1 MAITGRLLGILGR
14 RAFVTFGLVTF
25 LVAALLATVNLTS
38 RYALKLYVEDQLA
51 RIPWD
56 AAVYQRSGITGHTE
70 LPKVIAKVD
79 GVTRVESITFLRARF
94 PEGGEVITEVDGKP
108 LTSPWMCLLAA
119 SDMSVLPPQLSFALA
134 QKANEAQGAVLA
146 LIGPERAMGG
156 AFLALQGAKEFTVRV
171 QLDANA
177 TAEPADEGEMAGME
191 HESAGGA
198 TGGPHTIHHL
208 FSTPIRGVVRLDR
221 DELNRWLMDQTGSV
235 SYIPYIGIIL
245 VMPDN
250 RQVIER
256 FDAAATG
263 IVPLGASG
271 QGDTDVGHIQMAEY
285 EPEMMYV
292 AKLDRDALISGWDI
306 PGSLARVAA
315 VNHNVDDA
323 VNEVGD
329 MARLDEDGP
338 DVVLA
343 HDPGDPTGREK
354 APGELGQFVV
364 DSTTQVL
371 LGRMNNIA
379 KLVGVL
385 SLLIAL
391 PLLWMAW
398 VLAANLAGLLMLN
411 ERRTLGLMRLRGIS
425 GQLMGR
431 AMLSAIVS
439 GGFVGGFFGLIAGSV
454 GPLLVYERGRLPSG
468 VLTQPEQLV
477 MAALFLV
484 ISVILALVVSLRL
497 VRFATTISPLEA
509 SRRVSSS
516 EAARASLHFGFL
528 QFVSFVVG
536 AYVLVGWTFDTSL
549 GTVTGNPTL
558 VSVDRLLDFVGL
570 PLFLYGIST
579 LIASN
584 RERIQ
589 HVIAPLIRPIGGR
602 LGHFAM
608 RHISVKPHRTMAFL
622 LIVALAASVSL
633 YPTITDRSFSDKAVR
648 GARVQLGTDWQILYN
663 APDLADVAQLRGP
676 VGGQMQAIA
685 PEIERVMA
693 SLKQVPGVT
702 HVTYLVETV
711 LPSFYLPGYGLKG
724 VPLYLLPPG
733 DAYLT
738 NVYSEPQVGI
748 EAPYEDI
755 IRSVQAGG
763 TAASPPVNEF
773 WRLSP
778 GTPVLLGM
786 DEERRTI
793 QAPSSG
799 TLAFLPGIPPRSV
812 TDRQGY
818 VAARVD
824 YLNHLFSSNAYLVA
838 DVATPAIASLQ
849 VLIPRVIVLVSTGG
863 PVEPT
868 TFQAALVRATPFPP
882 LEVHNLDTE
891 IGKVGT
897 DMFIALALANMR
909 IYLFGGLALALIA
922 VLAIA
927 MANYVEDRRTLALL
941 RIRGASP
948 RDMWRFILSML
959 LSPSL
964 LGLLL
969 GAFSAVIAGFGLA
982 NYVWHLREIRTVV
995 QLLPTRLVAS
1005 ELTLFVGVML
1015 VVLLVGTASGFSWWV
1030 FRRTAH
1036 QGMGEA

>member
-1 MAITGRLLGILGR
+1 MAITGRLLGILGK
-14 RAFVTFGLVTF
+14 RAFITFGLVTF

-38 RYALKLYVEDQLA
+38 RYALKLYVEDQLS

-56 AAVYQRSGITGHTE
+56 VAVYQRSGITGHE
-70 LPKVIAKVD
+70 QLPTVISQVA
-79 GVTRVESITFLRARF
+79 GVTRVEDITFLRARF

-108 LTSPWMCLLAA
+108 LTSPWMCLLAS
-119 SDMSVLPPQLSFALA
+119 SDMSILPPQLSFALS

-146 LIGPERAMGG
+146 LVGPERAMGG

-171 QLDANA
+171 AVDMNA
-177 TAEPADEGEMAGME
+177 PAEAGDDDEMAGMD
-191 HESAGGA
+191 HESAGGD
-198 TGGPHTIHHL
+198 TGGEHMIHHL

-245 VMPDN
+245 VMPN
-250 RQVIER
+250 NTQVIKS

-292 AKLDRDALISGWDI
+292 AKLDREKLISGWDI
-306 PGSLARVAA
+306 PGSLERVAA

-323 VNEVGD
+323 VNEAD
-329 MARLDEDGP
+329 MARLDDDGP
-338 DVVLA
+338 DVRLA
-343 HDPGDPTGREK
+343 HEPGEPTGREK
-354 APGELGQFVV
+354 AAGEIGQFVV

-425 GQLMGR
+425 GQKMGS

-439 GGFVGGFFGLIAGSV
+439 GGFVGGLLGLIAGSV
-454 GPLLVYERGRLPSG
+454 IPLLIYERGRLPSG
-468 VLTQPEQLV
+468 VLTHRDQLL
-477 MAALFLV
+477 MAVLFLV
-484 ISVILALVVSLRL
+484 ISVVLALVVSLRL

-516 EAARASLHFGFL
+516 EAAQASLHFGFL
-528 QFVSFVVG
+528 QFVSFAVG
-536 AYVLVGWTFDTSL
+536 AYVLFGWTFDSSL
-549 GTVTGNPTL
+549 STLTGNPTL
-558 VSVDRLLDFVGL
+558 ATMDRLLDFLGL
-570 PLFLYGIST
+570 PLFLYGIAT
-579 LIASN
+579 LIASK

-589 HVIAPLIRPIGGR
+589 HVTAPLIRPIGGH
-602 LGHFAM
+602 LGRFAI

-648 GARVQLGTDWQILYN
+648 GAKVQLGTDWQLLYN
-663 APDLADVAQLRGP
+663 APDLTDVAQLRGP
-676 VGGQMQAIA
+676 VGGQMQAMAPAIA
-685 PEIERVMA
+685 EVMTR
-693 SLKQVPGVT
+693 LKQVPGVT
-702 HVTYLVETV
+702 SVTYLVETV

-724 VPLYLLPPG
+724 VPLYLLPNS
-733 DAYLT
+733 DSYLHD
-738 NVYSEPQVGI
+738 VYSEPQVGI
-748 EAPYEDI
+748 EEPYEDI
-755 IRSVQAGG
+755 IRKVQAGG
-763 TAASPPVNEF
+763 AAGSPPVNDF

-793 QAPSSG
+793 QVPSSG

-838 DVATPAIASLQ
+838 GAGNADIASLQ
-849 VLIPRVIVLVSTGG
+849 VLIPRVIFLVSTSGTMDA
-863 PVEPT
+863 T
-868 TFQAALVRATPFPP
+868 TFEQQLAQATPFPP
-882 LEVHNLDTE
+882 LEIHNLDKE

-969 GAFSAVIAGFGLA
+969 GTFAALIAGFGLA
-982 NYVWHLREIRTVV
+982 NYVWHLREIKTVV

-1005 ELTLFVGVML
+1005 SLTLAVGVLL

-1030 FRRTAH
+1030 FRKTAH